1 MAGFEQ
7 KSFFDNAQ
15 RPEMDVLTL
24 IREVL
29 HRTETPRF
37 EDSFKHP
44 GLIYIKD
51 AIMENWLLPFKIVE
65 IDGANEIALEFVP
78 VDIAV
83 DGDLVIIENV
93 NGSEAFFTPESMI
106 GELAGYDKDTVV
118 KFRAYDDDKK
128 SYKDYTITGTRTVLV
143 TKDGAH
149 FVSLKFDTIQF
160 LRQQKLKCKVIIL
173 CT

>member
-1 MAGFEQ
+1 
-7 KSFFDNAQ
+7 
-15 RPEMDVLTL
+15 
-24 IREVL
+24 
-29 HRTETPRF
+29 
-37 EDSFKHP
+37 
-44 GLIYIKD
+44 
-51 AIMENWLLPFKIVE
+51 MENWLLPFKIVE

-78 VDIAV
+78 VDIV
-83 DGDLVIIENV
+83 VEGDLVIIKNV

-149 FVSLKFDTIQF
+149 FVSLKFDT
-160 LRQQKLKCKVIIL
+160 V
-173 CT
+173 